1 MLHSTFILS
10 LLASA
15 TSARVL
21 PRVPLLDDSVL
32 PSFAIVSPG
41 ATIDPISSVAPII
54 TATSTPTPVD
64 EGLPAPYESTQ
75 QMPAYESVVASNAP
89 AFTLVPDVPQPTT
102 TTPCSTLNGP
112 ASPTFDRS
120 NAPAFTPAPGAPT
133 GNPVYSSTPCSTL
146 DGPASPTFDPSNAPA
161 FTPAPGA
168 PTGNP
173 VYPSTPCSTLGGP
186 ASPTFNPSNAPAFTV
201 APGAPTGNP
210 VYPSTPCSTQ
220 AVATPLPETPT
231 PKVPSNGKA
240 TPSPVVSPVQTP
252 TYGNGQGEE
261 APCDGDDKTPSKPS
275 LPIPF
280 GSARPVNIPAN
291 GPPPFPT
298 MIGRPDERPGF
309 GWFRPR
315 PSGAWPSRGAPRP
328 TKGFGRPRPSAGFQL
343 PSKPSASVGANKGNA
358 ASTPCT
364 LETRVRPTPTAF

>member
-15 TSARVL
+15 VSARVL
-21 PRVPLLDDSVL
+21 PRAPVLDDSAL

-41 ATIDPISSVAPII
+41 ATIDPISSVAPIV
-54 TATSTPTPVD
+54 TSTPIIT
-64 EGLPAPYESTQ
+64 SK
-75 QMPAYESVVASNAP
+75 AP
-89 AFTLVPDVPQPTT
+89 AFTPAPVGPEPTT
-102 TTPCSTLNGP
+102 STPCSILPAP
-112 ASPTFDRS
+112 ASPTFDPS

-146 DGPASPTFDPSNAPA
+146 EVPASPTFDPSNAPA

-173 VYPSTPCSTLGGP
+173 VYS
-186 ASPTFNPSNAPAFTV
+186 
-201 APGAPTGNP
+201 
-210 VYPSTPCSTQ
+210 STPCSTQ
-220 AVATPLPETPT
+220 AAATPIPEKPTGIPSPIVPIGTPT

-240 TPSPVVSPVQTP
+240 TPSSAAPPVQIP
-252 TYGNGQGEE
+252 TYGNGDSDEE
-261 APCDGDDKTPSKPS
+261 PCDEEDKTPSKPS
-275 LPIPF
+275 VPVPF
-280 GSARPVNIPAN
+280 GSARPVNFPAN
-291 GPPPFPT
+291 GAPSFPT

-328 TKGFGRPRPSAGFQL
+328 TKGFGHPRPSAG
-343 PSKPSASVGANKGNA
+343 VGANKGNA

-364 LETRVRPTPTAF
+364 LETRVRPTPTAL